1 MEKLKKE
8 KGSKSVP
15 SQVLYNVL
23 THDKSS
29 YLVKMS
35 QTGLLKMM
43 IVECI
48 KLRMS
53 GQRLWVQ
60 GHVVEYN
67 TTQKL
72 AVIDDGT
79 AMCTLFLG
87 DDGKESGLLAWD
99 EFLPRLGD
107 YVMII
112 GTVGNSVDI
121 GRIGSPQATG
131 VSNLRR
137 SVPVSLQVF
146 QGIILQDPNRETLW
160 WAEIVARNRVNEP

>member
-1 MEKLKKE
+1 
-8 KGSKSVP
+8 
-15 SQVLYNVL
+15 
-23 THDKSS
+23 
-29 YLVKMS
+29 MS

-43 IVECI
+43 IVECV
-48 KLRMS
+48 KLRTS
-53 GQRLWVQ
+53 GQRLWVL

-87 DDGKESGLLAWD
+87 DGCKEGGLLAWD
-99 EFLPRLGD
+99 EFLPQLGD

-112 GTVGNSVDI
+112 GTIGNSDDI

-131 VSNLRR
+131 VANSRR
-137 SVPVSLQVF
+137 CVPISLQVF

-160 WAEIVARNRVNEP
+160 WAEIVARNKANES